1 MRILVLIFSAAWLAI
16 AITVVYAPGYVPEWL
31 AREELGAWM
40 RKLALFPLAAGA
52 TFIFASRKMRMGLY
66 LLVIGVL
73 VALKGLFFL
82 VLPAK
87 AAQVMMWY
95 AGLSTT
101 ELRIAGVI
109 SIALALPVVIAAF
122 ISLFEENVL

>member
-1 MRILVLIFSAAWLAI
+1 MRFLVLIFSAAWLAI

-31 AREELGAWM
+31 MREEIGPWM
-40 RKLALFPLAAGA
+40 RKLALFPLVAGA
-52 TFIFASRKMRMGLY
+52 VFMVASRRMRLSAY
-66 LLVIGVL
+66 LFIIGALVV
-73 VALKGLFFL
+73 LKGLFFL
-82 VLPAK
+82 ILPTK
-87 AAQVMMWY
+87 AAQVLIWY
-95 AGLSTT
+95 ANLSVT